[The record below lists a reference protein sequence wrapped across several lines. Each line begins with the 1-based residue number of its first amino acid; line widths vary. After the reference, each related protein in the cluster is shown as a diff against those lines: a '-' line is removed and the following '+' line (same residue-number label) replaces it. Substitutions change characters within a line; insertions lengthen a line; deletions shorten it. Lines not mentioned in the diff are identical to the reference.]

1 MLPHREALTGVAMMK
16 TINSAAMAFL
26 VMFAAAPAFAQQTE
40 EFFGNICEID
50 TSRLPLGNN
59 PYVTPDGTQ
68 SVYTFNSHKLCTGVA
83 SKRNIKLE
91 CTTPLPDWGNRGD
104 KSAKNFVCTI
114 NGDQCGLSPKAG
126 DPNKPY
132 LTATQSQ
139 LKVIGGIA
147 TLTCQYKP

>member
-1 MLPHREALTGVAMMK
+1 MMK
-16 TINSAAMAFL
+16 TINSAVMAFL
-26 VMFAAAPAFAQQTE
+26 AVLAATPALAQNSE
-40 EFFGNICEID
+40 EFFGSICEVD
-50 TSRLPLGNN
+50 TSVLPLGNN
-59 PYVTPDGTQ
+59 PYVTPDGTR
-68 SVYTFNSHKLCTGVA
+68 SVYTFTSRKLCTGVA
-83 SKRNIKLE
+83 SKRNVKLE
-91 CTTPLPDWGNRGD
+91 CTAPLPNWGSRGD

-114 NGDQCGLSPKAG
+114 NGDQCGLSPKAA

>member
-1 MLPHREALTGVAMMK
+1 MK
-16 TINSAAMAFL
+16 TVNSAAMAVL
-26 VMFAAAPAFAQQTE
+26 AMFATAPAFGQQSE

-59 PYVTPDGTQ
+59 PYVTPDGTR
-68 SVYTFNSHKLCTGVA
+68 SVYTFNSQKLCTGVA
-83 SKRNIKLE
+83 SKRNIKLL
-91 CTTPLPDWGNRGD
+91 CTAPLPNWGNRGD

-114 NGDQCGLSPKAG
+114 NGDQCGVSPKGG